1 VLVKP
6 VTSALGRGLGAV
18 LATWQTWAV
27 LVVSAAAFLLLQNAL
42 RAGHLVASQPGITL
56 ANPLVAAAWG
66 VVVFHEQVRTGW
78 WLLGAGLGAAL
89 LVGGAVLLSG
99 SPLLACDREVALET
113 SHGTGRGVAGSA
125 RGSVSTRGSGAAVRA
140 AARGAHG

>member
-6 VTSALGRGLGAV
+6 VTSAVGQGLGAV

-27 LVVSAAAFLLLQNAL
+27 LVVSAAAFLLLQHAL
-42 RAGHLVASQPGITL
+42 RAGRLVASQPGITL

-66 VVVFHEQVRTGW
+66 VFVFHEQVRAGW

-89 LVGGAVLLSG
+89 LVSGAVLLAR
-99 SPLLACDREVALET
+99 SPLLGPARDDPAGGVAEVADQLPLT
-113 SHGTGRGVAGSA
+113 STATA
-125 RGSVSTRGSGAAVRA
+125 
-140 AARGAHG
+140 